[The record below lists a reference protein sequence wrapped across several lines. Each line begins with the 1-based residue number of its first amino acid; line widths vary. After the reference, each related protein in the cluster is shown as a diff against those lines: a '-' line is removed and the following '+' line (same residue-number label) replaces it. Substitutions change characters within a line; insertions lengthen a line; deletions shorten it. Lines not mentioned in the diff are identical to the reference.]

1 MGGYVGLLQLGN
13 DNTNLIAF
21 GDVLY
26 GKCRT
31 PASTAAKTVVNN
43 TEYTDFP
50 AGFQSLM
57 DGIQVRIKF
66 VEGNTVAT
74 GVSLQILSTN
84 AIPVQGDCRCNANEV
99 ICFTFEENPSA
110 TSYWRVTS
118 GGISGSV
125 QDYVNTAVGQMT
137 GAVDSMVFKGTIG
150 TGGNPGTLPTTNYK
164 KGWTYKVITANTYA
178 GQECEIGD
186 LIIAINDG
194 PTSGSSVINADWTVA
209 QTNIDG
215 AVTGPISSTANH
227 IAVYDGTTGKV
238 IKDSGFTIETSV
250 PADAVFTDENTSYQ
264 YSLTNT
270 QTANAYTGTTTFDSN
285 NAASKVLVS
294 ASNGVLHLEE
304 GITFTTTAAMTSTTL
319 SESAVAGPSLT

>member
-1 MGGYVGLLQLGN
+1 MGYVGKIQIGN
-13 DNTNLIAF
+13 DSTNLIAF

-26 GKCRT
+26 GICRT
-31 PASTAAKTVVNN
+31 PAATAAKTVVNN
-43 TEYTDFP
+43 TSYTDFP
-50 AGFQSLM
+50 AGFQNLM

-66 VEGNTVAT
+66 TNGNTVAT

-84 AIPVQGDCRCNANEV
+84 AIPVQGDCRCSEDEI
-99 ICFTFEENPSA
+99 ICFTFEENPNE
-110 TSYWRVTS
+110 TSCWRVTS
-118 GGISGSV
+118 GGLSSTI
-125 QDYVNTAVGQMT
+125 QDYVNTAVGQMA

-150 TGGNPGTLPTTNYK
+150 TGGNPGILPTNNYK
-164 KGWTYKVITANTYA
+164 KGWTYRIIAAGTYG
-178 GQECEIGD
+178 GQTCEVGD

-194 PTSGSSVINADWTVA
+194 PATGSSIINNDWTVA

-215 AVTGPISSTANH
+215 AVTGPVSSTENH

-250 PADAVFTDENTSYQ
+250 PANAVFTDENTSYQ

-270 QTANAYTGTTTFDSN
+270 QTTNAYTGTTTYDSSS
-285 NAASKVLVS
+285 ATSKVLVS

-319 SESAVAGPSLT
+319 SESAVAGPSVV